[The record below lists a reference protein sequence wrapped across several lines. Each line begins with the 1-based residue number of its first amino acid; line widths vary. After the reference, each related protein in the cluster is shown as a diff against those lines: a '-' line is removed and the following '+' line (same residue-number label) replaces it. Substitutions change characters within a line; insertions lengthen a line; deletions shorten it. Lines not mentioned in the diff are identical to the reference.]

1 MQLKKNASKKHKNFS
16 TKLLKLTKKYNK
28 HWNRRRIKMKKAK
41 LSANKIIFLLA
52 FILII
57 EMIVWIL
64 IFNIIYE
71 FNIITINQ

>member
-1 MQLKKNASKKHKNFS
+1 
-16 TKLLKLTKKYNK
+16 
-28 HWNRRRIKMKKAK
+28 MKKAK